1 MRMTGARIIIESLR
15 QEKVD
20 TLFCYPGGSV
30 IPIFDELYRNG
41 HGIRLIIPRHE
52 QGGGHAADG
61 YARAT
66 GKVGV
71 FVVTSGPGATNTTTA
86 IANAHLDSIPLVA
99 ITGQVPRSKI
109 GTDAFQ
115 EADITGITLPITK
128 ANFIIDDVKELA
140 PTLKKAFHLAK
151 TGRPGPVLVDV
162 PMNIQYDQTEFTYP
176 PEEELKS
183 YGPKHDGH
191 PRQLKTAVKWL
202 RGAKKPLVIAG
213 GGVNFSDSTALA
225 NEFCDLYNLPVVST
239 LMGHGICPGREEL
252 YYGGIGMHGSRYG
265 NYAVQNADLILA
277 LGVRFSDRILG
288 DPKGFAPFAKVIHV
302 DIDPAEIGK
311 NIDVHL
317 PIVGHVRS
325 VLEQL
330 IESGEADNRPDHS
343 GWIRELQSQKQNHP
357 MTYEKCGTLKPQHL
371 IRLANKHFP
380 QNTIV
385 ASDVGQNQMWVAQY
399 FRFRRPRSLLT
410 SGGLGTM
417 GFALPA
423 AIGAKIGNPD
433 KEVLMVA
440 GDGGFQMNI
449 QELMTVKR
457 YHLDVKMLVLDNG
470 HLGMVRQWQ
479 ELLCKKRY
487 SGTVSAD
494 NPDFAKIADAV
505 GIRAL
510 RLERSEDA
518 EETIKQLAAANESML
533 VHALIDPA
541 ENVLPMVPAGKPLD
555 QVLTSI

>member
-1 MRMTGARIIIESLR
+1 MRMSGARIIVESLL
-15 QEKVD
+15 QEGVD

-30 IPIFDELYRNG
+30 IPVFDELYKNG
-41 HGIRLIIPRHE
+41 HDIRLIIPRHE

-71 FVVTSGPGATNTTTA
+71 FIVTSGPGATNTTTA
-86 IANAHLDSIPLVA
+86 IANAHMDSIPLVA

-140 PTLKKAFHLAK
+140 PTLKKAFHLARI
-151 TGRPGPVLVDV
+151 GRPGPVLVDV
-162 PMNIQYDQTEFTYP
+162 PVNIQYDMTEFAYP
-176 PEEELKS
+176 REAELNNH
-183 YGPKHDGH
+183 GPKKNGH
-191 PRQLKTAVKWL
+191 PRQLKIAVKML
-202 RGAKKPLVIAG
+202 KGAKKPLVIAG
-213 GGVNFSDSTALA
+213 GGVNFSDSTDLA
-225 NEFCDLYNLPVVST
+225 NKFCDVYHLPVVST
-239 LMGHGICPGREEL
+239 LMGHGICPQKEEL

-288 DPKGFAPFAKVIHV
+288 DPQSFAPGAKIIHV

-330 IESGEADNRPDHS
+330 IGQAEIRNDRSR
-343 GWIRELQSQKQNHP
+343 WINELQSQKQNFP
-357 MTYEKCGTLKPQHL
+357 MTYKKCGSLKPQHL
-371 IRLANKHFP
+371 IRLANKYFP
-380 QNTIV
+380 EDTIV

-423 AIGAKIGNPD
+423 AIGAKIGHPD
-433 KEVLMVA
+433 REVLMFA

-449 QELMTVKR
+449 QELMTIKR
-457 YHLDVKMLVLDNG
+457 YNLNVKMLVLDNG

-487 SGTVSAD
+487 SGTVSTD
-494 NPDFAKIADAV
+494 NPDFAKIAEAV
-505 GIRAL
+505 GIHAL
-510 RLERSEDA
+510 KLDRSEDA
-518 EETIKQLAAANESML
+518 EGTMQRLAAADESML
-533 VHALIDPA
+533 VHAHIDPA
-541 ENVLPMVPAGKPLD
+541 ENVLPMVPVGKSLD
-555 QVLTSI
+555 HVLTSI